1 MHFIDS
7 KTIDV
12 TSLALDGLMQKHRT
26 VSANIANSEVA
37 GYQRQDVSFEDQLN
51 DILEKE
57 YEKESYKSMN
67 SKISP
72 VDPQTVMRSQQ
83 MSAVTATKVFEAKQ
97 AYGNFKPQLM
107 DDGGAPISENG
118 NNVNVE
124 KEMVELA
131 KNTAKYSVL
140 SEVLAKKLSG
150 VGEIIKGAI

>member
-12 TSLALDGLMQKHRT
+12 TSLALDGLMQKHRA

-37 GYQRQDVSFEDQLN
+37 GYKRQDVSFEDQLN
-51 DILEKE
+51 EILEKE

-72 VDPQTVMRSQQ
+72 VDPQTVMRSHQ
-83 MSAVTATKVFEAKQ
+83 MSAATASKAIEAKQ
-97 AYGNFKPQLM
+97 AYGAFKPTLFN
-107 DDGGAPISENG
+107 DEASAISENG

-140 SEVLAKKLSG
+140 SELLGKKLSG
-150 VGEIIKGAI
+150 VSEIIRGTI

>member
-1 MHFIDS
+1 MHFS

-12 TSLALDGLMQKHRT
+12 TSLALDGLMQKHRA

-37 GYQRQDVSFEDQLN
+37 GYKRQDVSFEDQLN
-51 DILEKE
+51 EILEKE

-67 SKISP
+67 SRISP
-72 VDPQTVMRSQQ
+72 VDPQTVLRSQQ
-83 MSAVTATKVFEAKQ
+83 MSATTASKALEAKQ
-97 AYGNFKPQLM
+97 AYGAFKPQLF
-107 DDGGAPISENG
+107 DDEGAATSDNG

-150 VGEIIKGAI
+150 IGEIIRGTM

>member
-1 MHFIDS
+1 MQFS

-26 VSANIANSEVA
+26 ISANIANSEVA

-51 DILEKE
+51 EILEKD
-57 YEKESYKSMN
+57 YEHEAYKSMN

-72 VDPQTVMRSQQ
+72 VDPQTVMRSHQ
-83 MSAVTATKVFEAKQ
+83 MSAATTVKAIEASQ
-97 AYGNFKPQLM
+97 AYGAFKPRLIS
-107 DDGGAPISENG
+107 DEGAATSDNG

-131 KNTAKYSVL
+131 KNTTKYSVL

-150 VGEIIKGAI
+150 VSEIIRGTT